1 MWKGANNIAVVALL
15 LGGIACTDKNNDGAS
30 SLLDEA
36 KSSVSIADYS
46 RAITLLDSIHKAF
59 PDAFDQRQEAY
70 SLRNEVDYKKTI
82 ADKQLTDSLLVDEQI
97 RLDSILHYFKKV
109 DSPELFRPYFIY
121 KSLPAGSIILRSG
134 IEPRVT
140 DEGNMTMISSVVGRN
155 VMHTS
160 VSLISQ
166 NGASASTDDIP
177 FDGEQNFRE
186 NGSEL
191 ITYTAS
197 QCQALADFAAIHQ
210 NEKLSLR
217 FNGKQSLTLP
227 ISESEI
233 KALYLS
239 SELAKTTISIDKL
252 RRDSILLE
260 RKLQVVRDFNAR
272 QH

>member
-15 LGGIACTDKNNDGAS
+15 LGGNACTDKTNDGAS

-140 DEGNMTMISSVVGRN
+140 VLGHIQRGGSPNARDRETATRMGYFAVRAFAEGRGNCIIGTKEGEMVEIPIEEALEMRKHLQMDRYQVLETMSN
-155 VMHTS
+155 P
-160 VSLISQ
+160 
-166 NGASASTDDIP
+166 AA
-177 FDGEQNFRE
+177 
-186 NGSEL
+186 
-191 ITYTAS
+191 
-197 QCQALADFAAIHQ
+197 FAA
-210 NEKLSLR
+210 SR
-217 FNGKQSLTLP
+217 T
-227 ISESEI
+227 
-233 KALYLS
+233 
-239 SELAKTTISIDKL
+239 
-252 RRDSILLE
+252 
-260 RKLQVVRDFNAR
+260 V
-272 QH
+272 

>member
-140 DEGNMTMISSVVGRN
+140 VLGYIQRGGAPSGRDR
-155 VMHTS
+155 V
-160 VSLISQ
+160 
-166 NGASASTDDIP
+166 SASMMGVRAVEVLCREDPASRVIVARNGRFEDMDI
-177 FDGEQNFRE
+177 EE
-186 NGSEL
+186 
-191 ITYTAS
+191 
-197 QCQALADFAAIHQ
+197 ALKM
-210 NEKLSLR
+210 ECKLDEEMYNAC
-217 FNGKQSLTLP
+217 F
-227 ISESEI
+227 
-233 KALYLS
+233 
-239 SELAKTTISIDKL
+239 TINTSYHDH
-252 RRDSILLE
+252 RR
-260 RKLQVVRDFNAR
+260 
-272 QH
+272 